1 MKTMLPHTATLLFLL
16 AVAGCSSTGESSLIF
31 GQANT
36 LGISIGASAA
46 DQGGDLVLGYK
57 GQNFAIVPVS
67 VGQPDG
73 SSAHIGAAVGDG
85 FGDAYSVL
93 GQFEAK
99 SKTGVTTQSAGLGT
113 FFATGLAAKRL
124 SDGFAQ
130 KMGDSRTTTSADC
143 GGQQANDKGSATNTA
158 AAADAAATQSK
169 SNPSQATGQ
178 STPESSRAQSSVMS
192 GTETK
197 ERKPN
202 VSLVYAQY
210 QSVGF
215 VATAAA
221 TQQGSDLTLGYKD
234 RNIAIVPTIKRD
246 GAGVASPI
254 ESKAT
259 EPDRDARI
267 HFDSLSVLGQFEF
280 DAKNDA
286 GTIDTGLG
294 KFFSTGMAAKRL
306 SDGFATKLCEQNQVA
321 QKPAVNQ

>member
-1 MKTMLPHTATLLFLL
+1 MRIMPARIAAPLLLL
-16 AVAGCSSTGESSLIF
+16 TIAGCASTGQTSLLF

-36 LGISIGASAA
+36 LGISVGASAA

-57 GQNFAIVPVS
+57 GHNFAIVPVS

-73 SSAHIGAAVGDG
+73 STAQVGAAVGNG

-99 SKTGVTTQSAGLGT
+99 SKTGATTQSAGLGT

-130 KMGDSRTTTSADC
+130 KMGDGRTTTSADC
-143 GGQQANDKGSATNTA
+143 GGQQANNQGSATNMA
-158 AAADAAATQSK
+158 AAADAATTPST
-169 SNPSQATGQ
+169 SNPPQ
-178 STPESSRAQSSVMS
+178 STAQSPQESSGARPSAVF
-192 GTETK
+192 GAETK

-202 VSLVYAQY
+202 LSLVYAQY

-215 VATAAA
+215 IATAAA
-221 TQQGSDLTLGYKD
+221 TQQGADLTLGYKD

-259 EPDRDARI
+259 ASGGRSD
-267 HFDSLSVLGQFEF
+267 FDSLSVLGQFEF

-286 GTIDTGLG
+286 GTIDAGLG

-306 SDGFATKLCEQNQVA
+306 SDGFATQLCEQNQVA
-321 QKPAVNQ
+321 QKPAANP